1 VIDMPLLFLEA
12 PTGLASTA
20 KAEMMAALTE
30 AIDKTYRFP
39 DTRVFLREYDAENV
53 CQDGR
58 VGSDAVKPVAFLEA
72 PELSSTDAKRSLVIE
87 IQDVIARFYANL
99 ADVEQT
105 LVLIN
110 QYPLENVGWL
120 RRLQSDNP
128 VIVDAVAALN
138 A

>member
-1 VIDMPLLFLEA
+1 MPLLFLEA
-12 PTGLASTA
+12 PTGLAPHG

-39 DTRVFLREYDAENV
+39 DTRVFLREYEPENV

-58 VGSDAVKPVAFLEA
+58 VGSDAVRPVAFLEA
-72 PELSSTDAKRSLVIE
+72 PELSSTDAKRSLVVE
-87 IQDVIARFYANL
+87 LQAVIAQFYADL

-120 RRLQSDNP
+120 RQLQSDNP
-128 VIVDAVAALN
+128 MIVEAVAALN
-138 A
+138 V

>member
-1 VIDMPLLFLEA
+1 VPLLFLEA
-12 PTGLASTA
+12 PAGLSRDA
-20 KAEMMAALTE
+20 KAEMMAGLTE
-30 AIDKTYRFP
+30 AVDKTYRFP
-39 DTRVFLREYDAENV
+39 DTRVFLREYEAENV

-58 VGSDAVKPVAFLEA
+58 VGNPVRPVAFLEA
-72 PELSSTDAKRSLVIE
+72 PELSSTDAKRAMVIE
-87 IQDVIARFYANL
+87 LQSVIARFYAEL

-120 RRLQSDNP
+120 NQLQSDNP
-128 VIVDAVAALN
+128 MIVGAVEALN